1 MSRVK
6 QLAARIPDERS
17 AALITSA
24 VSLRYLCGFP
34 VDDGFMLVSKDES
47 VLFVMGREYERVSR
61 LAADFGVRVLESGK
75 QLLDFLIKYSI
86 KVIYTEADKLP
97 VADFNV
103 FKEQFHYAEMDTS
116 LKLSHALLSLR
127 SVKSDEELAAIS
139 TAQKICDK
147 AYEKMLGTVRRGM
160 SERQI
165 ASLLSF
171 YLVDF
176 GADEAGF
183 PVRVLS
189 GENTADFFAL
199 PSERQIRDGDFLI
212 LDFSAKY
219 GGYCARMSRTVAVG
233 EINPRRDNAYNAVTC
248 AITDGLKALR
258 AGIGG
263 KVADSVARA
272 TLNAWGVDQYLV
284 VGFAEGIGLEL
295 SELPFLGRDSTA
307 MLKAKT
313 ALSVRVGVSVPERFG
328 VIIGDMAVV
337 TAEGCVDLTS
347 ASRSLVHI

>member
-6 QLAARIPDERS
+6 QLAARIPDENS

-24 VSLRYLCGFP
+24 VSLRYLCGFS
-34 VDDGFMLVSKDES
+34 VGDGFMLISKEES
-47 VLFVMGREYERVSR
+47 VLFVTERDYERTAKLS
-61 LAADFGVRVLESGK
+61 AGFGVRVLESG
-75 QLLDFLIKYSI
+75 QLLLDFLVKYSV
-86 KVIYTEADKLP
+86 KTIYVESDKLS

-103 FKEQFHYAEMDTS
+103 YKEQLHYAEMDTTA
-116 LKLSHALLSLR
+116 KLTHALLSLR
-127 SVKSDEELAAIS
+127 SVKTDEELAAVA

-147 AYEKMLGTVRRGM
+147 AYEKLLGTVRRGM

-171 YLVDF
+171 YLADF

-189 GENTADFFAL
+189 GENTADFAAL

-212 LDFSAKY
+212 LDFGAKY

-248 AITDGLKALR
+248 AIADGLKTLR

-272 TLNAWGVDQYLV
+272 TLNAWGVDQYCS
-284 VGFAEGIGLEL
+284 VGFAEGIGLEP
-295 SELPFLGRDSTA
+295 SEPPFLGQNSTA

-313 ALSVRVGVSVPERFG
+313 ALAVHVGVSIPERFG
-328 VIIGDMAVV
+328 VLIGDMAVV
-337 TAEGCVDLTS
+337 TADGCVDLTV
-347 ASRSLVHI
+347 ASRNLVHI

>member
-6 QLAARIPDERS
+6 QLAARIPDEHS

-34 VDDGFMLVSKDES
+34 VDDGFMLVSKEES
-47 VLFVMGREYERVSR
+47 VLFVTGREYERASR
-61 LAADFGVRVLESGK
+61 LEAGFGVRVLESGK
-75 QLLDFLIKYSI
+75 QLLDFLVKYSI

-103 FKEQFHYAEMDTS
+103 FKEQFHYAELDTS
-116 LKLSHALLSLR
+116 VKLSHALLSLR

-147 AYEKMLGTVRRGM
+147 AYEKLLGTVRRGM

-183 PVRVLS
+183 PMRVLS
-189 GENTADFFAL
+189 GENTADFSAL
-199 PSERQIRDGDFLI
+199 PSERQIRDGDLLI

-248 AITDGLKALR
+248 AIADGLKTLR

-272 TLNAWGVDQYLV
+272 TLNAWGVDQYLA

-295 SELPFLGRDSTA
+295 SEPPFLGRDSAA